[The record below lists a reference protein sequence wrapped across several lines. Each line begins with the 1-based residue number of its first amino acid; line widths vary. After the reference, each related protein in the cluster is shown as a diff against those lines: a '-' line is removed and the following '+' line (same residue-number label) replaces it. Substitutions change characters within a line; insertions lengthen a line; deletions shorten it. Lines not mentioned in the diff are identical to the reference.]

1 MQRDR
6 RVASLLATT
15 NRIRTR
21 SMKRALAVRRWW
33 IAGATVALV
42 AVRIVIAAALGLL
55 GTDAADLGVGVTAAL
70 TIVDVLCL
78 SLAVAAIFAFVQ
90 YGRIFRTRVPT
101 E

>member
-1 MQRDR
+1 
-6 RVASLLATT
+6 
-15 NRIRTR
+15 
-21 SMKRALAVRRWW
+21 MKRAIAVRRWW
-33 IAGATVALV
+33 IAGATAALV
-42 AVRIVIAAALGLL
+42 AVRIAIAAAFGLL

-78 SLAVAAIFAFVQ
+78 ALAVATIVAFVQ